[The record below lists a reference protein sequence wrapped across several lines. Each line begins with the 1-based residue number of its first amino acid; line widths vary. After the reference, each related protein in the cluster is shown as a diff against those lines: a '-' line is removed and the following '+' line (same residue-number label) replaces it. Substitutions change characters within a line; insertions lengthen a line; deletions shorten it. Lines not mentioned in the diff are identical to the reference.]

1 MDKAEVGLLTQLAQD
16 FAAAV
21 PIVDGQLDHDRWDA
35 GIGPFEEENQ
45 LEALREG
52 TENTNTYSVDS
63 EVLYPANSQRCDL
76 VVDDGNVAIPVEAKL
91 ARFRYDNGSIDPQ
104 SYARLFTPFPEETSS
119 SMLTDARKLRQ
130 SGFEHPGGI
139 IALYYEEEKETY
151 DEMTADNVA
160 KKFVQ
165 DLDFWYDLK
174 AHVVEVAKFDGLRHP
189 HHQRGA
195 VITWLLEE

>member
-1 MDKAEVGLLTQLAQD
+1 LSQLAQE

-21 PIVDGQLDHDRWDA
+21 PIVDDRLDHDRWAA

-45 LEALREG
+45 LDALREETG
-52 TENTNTYSVDS
+52 GKRTYSVNS
-63 EVLYPANSQRCDL
+63 EEHYPANSQRCDL
-76 VVDDGNVAIPVEAKL
+76 VVDDGNVRIPVEAKL

-139 IALYYEEEKETY
+139 LAVYYEEEDETY

-160 KKFVQ
+160 RKFVQ
-165 DLDFWYDLK
+165 DLDFWYDLD
-174 AHVVEVAKFDGLRHP
+174 ARAVEVAEFAGLRHP

-195 VITWLLEE
+195 VIAWVLKE